1 MRVLIGFIIICT
13 LSSGTLPAGTLP
25 TQADEKAKKG
35 AKGKVAVVAGPKNG
49 VKTPGVLIP
58 FADLKAEAEIP
69 EADKPSWIFFSA
81 SVFVPAKDHIEKID
95 LRSNKPGDPV
105 KDVKQP
111 CGGMVSAFNSLWV
124 PDCATGS
131 LLRLDS
137 KTFKVSATIPAGTS
151 ARKGTI
157 AASGD
162 SVWLLTD
169 DKTTISR
176 IDPDQNAVVGEFRVY
191 PDCGNL
197 TFGETALWLTCPSE
211 NKIIRINPATSLVE
225 KTIEVSARPEAIA
238 IGETSVWVLCGKD
251 GKIDRI
257 DPKTNKVSK
266 TIDLAVPDIQGGL
279 AIGDG
284 AVWVTATG
292 FPLTRI
298 DPVTETVAQQ
308 FWGEGGGAIQFTAGQ
323 TSAIWLSNL
332 NNGTLWRID
341 PKRVL
346 ATLAE

>member
-1 MRVLIGFIIICT
+1 MRALIGILIVAS
-13 LSSGTLPAGTLP
+13 LSAGTLP
-25 TQADEKAKKG
+25 TQTDAKSKKSVKG
-35 AKGKVAVVAGPKNG
+35 QPAAPLLPKNG

-69 EADKPSWIFFSA
+69 QPDKPSWIFFSA
-81 SVFVPAKDHIEKID
+81 SVFVPAKDHLERID
-95 LRSNKPGDPV
+95 NRSNKPGDPV

-111 CGGMVSAFNSLWV
+111 CGGMVSAFNSLWA
-124 PDCATGS
+124 PDCAAGA

-137 KTFKVSATIPAGTS
+137 KTFKPTATITTGVSTH
-151 ARKGTI
+151 KGVI
-157 AASGD
+157 AASAD
-162 SVWLLTD
+162 SIWMLTD
-169 DKTTISR
+169 DKTTVTR
-176 IDPDQNAVVGEFRVY
+176 IDPDTNAVVGEFRVY
-191 PDCGNL
+191 PDCANL
-197 TFGETALWLTCPSE
+197 TFGETALWLTCPAE
-211 NKIIRINPATSLVE
+211 NKVIRINTATSLVE
-225 KTIEVSARPEAIA
+225 KTIEVSAKPEAIA
-238 IGETSVWVLCGKD
+238 VGETSVWVLCGKE
-251 GKIDRI
+251 GKVDRI

-266 TIDLAVPDIQGGL
+266 TIDLAAPGIEGG
-279 AIGDG
+279 IVTGDG

-298 DPVTETVAQQ
+298 DPTDEKVAQQ
-308 FWGEGGGAIQFTAGQ
+308 FYGEGGGAIQFTGGQ